1 MHSCGCVIGRLCVD
15 ASDLVY
21 IAHFVCFVRY
31 ILYIICVWRKPYILG
46 PVQSSEW
53 RELRSCL
60 FRLVATVQTACVVV
74 PCVMV

>member
-1 MHSCGCVIGRLCVD
+1 MVEARDVGKLC
-15 ASDLVY
+15 L
-21 IAHFVCFVRY
+21 
-31 ILYIICVWRKPYILG
+31 PYTVSVSGVNLIYCMG
-46 PVQSSEW
+46 PVQSSQR